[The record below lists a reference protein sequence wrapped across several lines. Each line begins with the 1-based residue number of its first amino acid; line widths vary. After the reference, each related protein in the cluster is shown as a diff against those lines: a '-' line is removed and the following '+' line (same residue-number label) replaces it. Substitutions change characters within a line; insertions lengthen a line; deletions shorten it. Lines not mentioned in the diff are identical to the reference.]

1 MGFIRRLII
10 ATAEW
15 TSMLSIFVWTYAGGV
30 IGRAVFAK
38 DDAYLTKAGT
48 AAFGSHGTTGIG
60 FIVGAALAFIVAAT
74 TTAAFFCLI
83 EIAQN
88 TRRQP
93 EPRLERHRPR
103 TEPPPLQSAR

>member
-1 MGFIRRLII
+1 MGFVRRLII

-15 TSMLSIFVWTYAGGV
+15 TSILSIFVFTYAGGV
-30 IGRAVFAK
+30 YGQVLFLYAE
-38 DDAYLTKAGT
+38 DNAYLTKTTLGIR
-48 AAFGSHGTTGIG
+48 GTGIA
-60 FIVGAALAFIVAAT
+60 FIVGAVIAFIVAAT
-74 TTAAFFCLI
+74 ATAVLFCLI

-103 TEPPPLQSAR
+103 AEPPPLQSGR

>member
-15 TSMLSIFVWTYAGGV
+15 TSILSIFVWTYAGGV
-30 IGRAVFAK
+30 IGQAVFAK

-48 AAFGSHGTTGIG
+48 VAFGKHGTGIA
-60 FIVGAALAFIVAAT
+60 FIVGAAIAFIVAAT
-74 TTAAFFCLI
+74 ATAVLFCLI

-88 TRRQP
+88 TRRQS

>member
-15 TSMLSIFVWTYAGGV
+15 TSILSIFVWTFAGGV
-30 IGRAVFAK
+30 AGEAVFVN
-38 DDAYLTKAGT
+38 YLTKAGT
-48 AAFGSHGTTGIG
+48 AAFGSHGTGIG
-60 FIVGAALAFIVAAT
+60 FIVGATIAFIVAAT

-88 TRRQP
+88 TRGQP
-93 EPRLERHRPR
+93 EPRLERHRSR
-103 TEPPPLQSAR
+103 TEPPPLQSARG